1 MRAACT
7 ALGLVCLLVTG
18 SAIGESSDLEA
29 QLVPKPPVTQMSWQ
43 LGTVRPSGQPVIPM
57 FEGWYANEDGTY
69 DLCFGFFNL
78 NREEALDI
86 PVGPDN
92 FIEPA
97 RYDGVQPTHF
107 SPLGSG
113 RMTRVY
119 CVFTVSVPADI
130 GSERVWWNL

>member
-78 NREEALDI
+78 NREEALRNQQIFLAETTSYVDSLA
-86 PVGPDN
+86 PQNNVRN
-92 FIEPA
+92 LKKRLRKE
-97 RYDGVQPTHF
+97 
-107 SPLGSG
+107 L
-113 RMTRVY
+113 
-119 CVFTVSVPADI
+119 VPA
-130 GSERVWWNL
+130 S